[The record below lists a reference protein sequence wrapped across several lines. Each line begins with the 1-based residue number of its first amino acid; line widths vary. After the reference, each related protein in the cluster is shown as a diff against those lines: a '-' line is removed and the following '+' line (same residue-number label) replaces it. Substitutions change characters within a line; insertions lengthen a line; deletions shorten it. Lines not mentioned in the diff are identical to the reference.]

1 MSRRRLFDKLL
12 QQNIGY
18 FADRHSSEFIA
29 RLTTGAAAVSQV
41 INLLITAI
49 GRDLMSLIG
58 LTIVMVVQDPVM
70 TLIGFVAAPP
80 AFFFLRKLIRRVRN
94 IARIQ
99 FTGGTRIIETMQEA
113 LQGLRMVKAFA
124 LEDEMRRRLDRS
136 VADVQHESNK
146 MARVS
151 NRASPLMEMLGGVT
165 VALAQGWPLRIVLP
179 AAAQGAIAGACPTRC
194 ERRIGS
200 GSTRRLAPRS
210 RATNAMIQEGLDG
223 CGRGALQRRPRKG
236 LKIVR
241 RKHQA
246 TGREPAAD

>member
-1 MSRRRLFDKLL
+1 
-12 QQNIGY
+12 
-18 FADRHSSEFIA
+18 
-29 RLTTGAAAVSQV
+29 V

-136 VADVQHESNK
+136 
-146 MARVS
+146 
-151 NRASPLMEMLGGVT
+151 ASFYRLQLKEQSP
-165 VALAQGWPLRIVLP
+165 ALAQPAVNGASDRVQPGGW
-179 AAAQGAIAGACPTRC
+179 
-194 ERRIGS
+194 RRG
-200 GSTRRLAPRS
+200 P
-210 RATNAMIQEGLDG
+210 GL
-223 CGRGALQRRPRKG
+223 LM
-236 LKIVR
+236 L
-241 RKHQA
+241 
-246 TGREPAAD
+246 